1 MANTSLIETAY
12 AYISNQIRSGEFMPG
27 ALLSENELSETL
39 NMSRTP
45 IRSAISRLEH
55 EGLLVTL
62 KNRGVLVKEISLK
75 EVIDTM
81 EIFYMI
87 QLQCIDLIEERF
99 VEPDLKMLKE
109 HLDLQLEAEQ
119 ENNYNRYLEGSMKFS
134 ACLLKVMN
142 NGVIAQIVDAGI
154 EKLTLYAT
162 INYKITPH
170 EPHYSTNRLNQSIY
184 EALVAGD
191 YARIR
196 EIAKETYAYNRQRM
210 VRLARL

>member
-12 AYISNQIRSGEFMPG
+12 AYISNQIRTGEFMPG
-27 ALLSENELSETL
+27 TLLSENDLSDKL

-81 EIFYMI
+81 EVFYMI
-87 QLQCIDLIEERF
+87 QLQCMDLLEKRV
-99 VEPDLKMLKE
+99 VEVDLKKLKA
-109 HLDLQLEAEQ
+109 HLDRQLEAER
-119 ENNYNRYLEGSMKFS
+119 ENDYNRYLVSSMKFS
-134 ACLLKVMN
+134 ECLLKAMN
-142 NGVIAQIVDAGI
+142 NGVVAQIVDAGI
-154 EKLTLYAT
+154 EKLMLYAT

-170 EPHYSTNRLNQSIY
+170 EPHYSTNPLNLSVY
-184 EALVAGD
+184 EALVAED
-191 YARIR
+191 YPRIR
-196 EIAKETYAYNRQRM
+196 EIANETYTYNRQRM
-210 VRLARL
+210 VRVARL